1 MKIKY
6 LLQDVDSTNHIEQN
20 LRKIQSEKALT
31 YSNVSEDD
39 DEIYN
44 NHNSY
49 NGSRNGKNSKDLK
62 YLT

>member
-39 DEIYN
+39 D
-44 NHNSY
+44 
-49 NGSRNGKNSKDLK
+49 
-62 YLT
+62 